1 MRFLAFLLFLF
12 FLVFAIVARWYYV
25 CEFKQLCGPEEPI
38 EVVDDVRL
46 KNLQLLNADS
56 VVLLRGYDQFAFD
69 SASYAPR
76 LNANNALF
84 LDTLADLLQAD
95 TTQNV
100 TITGFHRE
108 SEIDLMPG
116 FFKHF
121 GVARADAIRQL
132 LLDRGIAKDRMD
144 LDYGISLDSTL
155 AEPLTFRFYTAG
167 LPQEFSKV
175 AYTFEDMNF
184 PDVNFAKDSDEF
196 IPSKPFELYADSVK
210 VYLSF
215 NPDKSLRVIG
225 HADSDFTK
233 SYNHKLGLRR
243 AKSVKAYLEGI
254 GISGTIK
261 VDSKGEL
268 EPIVPN
274 TSEDNKR
281 KNRRVNILIEED
293 DQ

>member
-12 FLVFAIVARWYYV
+12 FLVFAIVTRWYYV
-25 CEFKQLCGPEEPI
+25 CELKQQCGTEDPI
-38 EVVDDVRL
+38 VVVEDIRL
-46 KNLQLLNADS
+46 KNLHLLNADS
-56 VVLLRGYDQFAFD
+56 VILLQGYDQFAFD
-69 SASYAPR
+69 SASYSPR
-76 LNANNALF
+76 LNANNELF
-84 LDTLADLLQAD
+84 LDTLATLLKAD
-95 TTQNV
+95 TTQNL

-132 LLDRGIAKDRMD
+132 LLDRGVAKDRID

-167 LPQEFSKV
+167 LPSEFSKV

-210 VYLSF
+210 VYLSA
-215 NPDKSLRVIG
+215 NPDKALLVIG

-243 AKSVKAYLEGI
+243 AKSVKSYLEDI
-254 GISGTIK
+254 GITGAIRT
-261 VDSKGEL
+261 DSKGEL

-274 TSEDNKR
+274 TSEENKR
-281 KNRRVNILIEED
+281 KNRRVNIVIEEEK
-293 DQ
+293 